1 MSSPI
6 VDVRERRR
14 APARKAQRGGRPS
27 RSDALLLGDKI
38 LEAATELFLEEG
50 FGAASIEAVA
60 ARAGISKRTFYHRFA
75 DKTALF
81 VAVVQRIIEQIRPP
95 REVPLLEGATL
106 HDILRRLAGF
116 MLHAALAP
124 RAIALHRLIGAESA
138 RFPELARA
146 VYDQGWSEA
155 IELISGLLARELPDA
170 RLTPELRTFAAQQF
184 IHMVVALPQRRAMM
198 LGTSF
203 TAKELERWADDVV
216 RLYLEGCRRL
226 AEPSNAR

>member
-1 MSSPI
+1 M
-6 VDVRERRR
+6 
-14 APARKAQRGGRPS
+14 RKARRGGRPS
-27 RSDALLLGDKI
+27 RSDALLLGDTI
-38 LEAATELFLEEG
+38 LEAATELFLKEG
-50 FGAASIEAVA
+50 FGAVSIEAVA
-60 ARAGISKRTFYHRFA
+60 ARARISKRTFYHRFP

-95 REVPLLEGATL
+95 REVPLLEGATV

-226 AEPSNAR
+226 AAQ

>member
-1 MSSPI
+1 M
-6 VDVRERRR
+6 
-14 APARKAQRGGRPS
+14 
-27 RSDALLLGDKI
+27 GDKI

-124 RAIALHRLIGAESA
+124 RAIALHRLISAESA

-155 IELISGLLARELPDA
+155 IALIANLLARELHDA
-170 RLTPELRTFAAQQF
+170 HLTPELRTFAAQQF
-184 IHMVVALPQRRAMM
+184 IHMVVALPQRRALM
-198 LGTSF
+198 LGAPLS
-203 TAKELERWADDVV
+203 AKELERWADDVV
-216 RLYLEGCRRL
+216 RLFLEGCRRL
-226 AEPSNAR
+226 AAP

>member
-1 MSSPI
+1 VSSPI

-124 RAIALHRLIGAESA
+124 RAIALHRLISAESA

-155 IELISGLLARELPDA
+155 IALIANLLARELHDA
-170 RLTPELRTFAAQQF
+170 HLTPELRTFAAQQF
-184 IHMVVALPQRRAMM
+184 IHMVVALPQRRALM
-198 LGTSF
+198 LGAPLS
-203 TAKELERWADDVV
+203 AKELERWADDVV
-216 RLYLEGCRRL
+216 RLFLEGCRRL
-226 AEPSNAR
+226 AAP

>member
-124 RAIALHRLIGAESA
+124 RAIALHRLISAESA

-155 IELISGLLARELPDA
+155 IALIANLLARELHDA
-170 RLTPELRTFAAQQF
+170 HLTPELRTFAAQQF
-184 IHMVVALPQRRAMM
+184 IHMVVALPQRRALM
-198 LGTSF
+198 LGAPLS
-203 TAKELERWADDVV
+203 AKELERWADDVV
-216 RLYLEGCRRL
+216 RLFLEGCRRL
-226 AEPSNAR
+226 AAP